1 MKYRDYLNVLK
12 SKVLSF
18 GFPSLSDYME
28 LNYAGSGD
36 LFVSP
41 PYCLELSS
49 NAPSPSDPD
58 DATYI
63 EEEENDFEKKPPVK
77 KQDE

>member
-1 MKYRDYLNVLK
+1 
-12 SKVLSF
+12 
-18 GFPSLSDYME
+18 ME
-28 LNYAGSGD
+28 LNYAGSGE

-41 PYCLELSS
+41 PCHLELSS

-63 EEEENDFEKKPPVK
+63 EEEEEDFEKKPPK
-77 KQDE
+77 KVLKRRT